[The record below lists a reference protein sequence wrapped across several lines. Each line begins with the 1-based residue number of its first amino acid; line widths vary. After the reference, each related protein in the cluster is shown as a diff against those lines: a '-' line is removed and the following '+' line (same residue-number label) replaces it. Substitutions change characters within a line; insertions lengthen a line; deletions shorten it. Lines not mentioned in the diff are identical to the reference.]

1 MEKILDQARVLV
13 VTENWNKQKRNNPTI
28 PSAPI
33 VKNDLLSGF
42 PGGSVKDPSAHAG
55 EPRVCSWIP
64 EDSTCLRAT
73 KPVSHNYEA
82 RAPEPG
88 SRNY

>member
-55 EPRVCSWIP
+55 EP
-64 EDSTCLRAT
+64 
-73 KPVSHNYEA
+73 
-82 RAPEPG
+82 PG
-88 SRNY
+88 LLLDP